1 MTIEEL
7 EKIPF
12 HFVSH
17 LSMVDEHCTTYISE
31 DKRFGFSDHV
41 PFTDGHPDRRKKAYR
56 TYMINGKVYK
66 TMAEFLEA
74 LEDVGKMEVLKGGEQ

>member
-17 LSMVDEHCTTYISE
+17 LSMEDMHYTIYMSD
-31 DKRFGFSDHV
+31 DKRFGFCNYV
-41 PFTDGHPDRRKKAYR
+41 PFKDGEPDKEKKSYR
-56 TYMINGKVYK
+56 YYMIDGKVYK
-66 TMAEFLEA
+66 TKGKFLKA
-74 LEDVGKMEVLKGGEQ
+74 LADVDVVKGGEQ